1 MKIQRQLRKAEESV
15 IQKINLKK
23 LSRKKQEEQSEGRFE
38 RDTQRMRR
46 SCMCLIRLQ
55 EITGGTEK
63 REDPQGINA
72 LSDYE
77 KTGNLRSKK
86 LK

>member
-38 RDTQRMRR
+38 M
-46 SCMCLIRLQ
+46 SIKEAGLL
-55 EITGGTEK
+55 
-63 REDPQGINA
+63 
-72 LSDYE
+72 L
-77 KTGNLRSKK
+77 
-86 LK
+86 

>member
-1 MKIQRQLRKAEESV
+1 MITEIKNSMKIQRQLRKAEESV

-38 RDTQRMRR
+38 RDTQRMK
-46 SCMCLIRLQ
+46 SYMCLIRLQ

-63 REDPQGINA
+63 REDTQRHQCFVR
-72 LSDYE
+72 L
-77 KTGNLRSKK
+77 
-86 LK
+86 